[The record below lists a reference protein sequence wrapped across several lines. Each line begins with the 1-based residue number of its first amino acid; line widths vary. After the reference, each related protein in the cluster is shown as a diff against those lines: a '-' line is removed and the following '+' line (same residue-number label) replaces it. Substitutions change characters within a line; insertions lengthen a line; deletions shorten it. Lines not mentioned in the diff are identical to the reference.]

1 MNINRIRTLAALTV
15 AVVATAVVQVA
26 TAGTALAVPDLEFEV
41 GQSAQD
47 SVATKSA
54 TATCDEGQRILGG
67 GGFITGGGRQV
78 QFTRLQPNGS
88 SDTYVVTATEIGNYA
103 GNWRVSAYGICG
115 EAPAGLEYKSF
126 HSFTNSDELKTG
138 AAQCSAG
145 KKVLG
150 TGARTEGGDGQV
162 IIEDIYVPENLLYVS
177 ATVVEDSTGYSGNWS
192 MWSYAVCAN
201 PVAGQERVEAPTVSD
216 SNDKAVGVPCGGAKK
231 VHGVGGRINGGDGEV
246 MHGGIYPAPDL
257 GSATLISLEEAN
269 GQADNWNS
277 EVFAVCAN

>member
-1 MNINRIRTLAALTV
+1 MKLNRGRALV
-15 AVVATAVVQVA
+15 AVAGVIVAIGAVQVT
-26 TAGTALAVPDLEFEV
+26 TAGTALAVPDIEFEL
-41 GQSAQD
+41 GQSAED

-67 GGFITGGGRQV
+67 GGFLTGGGRRV

-88 SDTYVVTATEIGNYA
+88 SDTYVVTATEIGDYA
-103 GNWRVSAYGICG
+103 GDWRVSAYGICG

-126 HSFTNSDELKTG
+126 HSFNNSDELKTG
-138 AAQCSAG
+138 AAQCSTG
-145 KKVLG
+145 KKALG

-162 IIEDIYVPENLLYVS
+162 IIEDLYVPENLLYVS
-177 ATVVEDSTGYSGNWS
+177 ATAVEDSTGYSGNWS

-201 PVAGQERVEAPTVSD
+201 PVAGQERREAPSVSD
-216 SNDKAVGVPCGGAKK
+216 SNDKAVGVACGGGKK

-246 MHGGIYPAPDL
+246 MHGAIYPTGDL

-277 EVFAVCAN
+277 EVFAICAN